1 MFLPKRLFL
10 LGNIGCGKSSML
22 CEALGASVSLAGGF
36 RTVRVVEQGRLV
48 GFDLL
53 ASDGRRGRFCDL
65 AHGVRR
71 DDTVFSDLGAQLL
84 REAEHHLF
92 ALLDEFGGME
102 LLVPEFRAALFAFLQ
117 SDVPCIGVLKNE
129 QAVQALLARI
139 PLDSPY
145 EHHLQTLR
153 ALLEA
158 DPETLLL
165 PTTGWRDEET
175 KAVLRQWVERYGEC

>member
-10 LGNIGCGKSSML
+10 LGDIGCGKSSML

-36 RTVRVVEQGRLV
+36 RTVRVVEQGRLT
-48 GFDLL
+48 GFELL

-65 AHGVRR
+65 TQGIRR
-71 DDTVFSDLGAQLL
+71 DDSVFSGLGAELL
-84 REAEHHLF
+84 REAARHPF
-92 ALLDEFGGME
+92 AVLDEFGGME
-102 LLVPEFRAALFAFLQ
+102 LLVPEFRAALFDFLR

-158 DPETLLL
+158 DPDTRLLS
-165 PTTGWRDEET
+165 TTGWQDEET
-175 KAVLRQWVERYGEC
+175 MAVLRQWVKRYGEC